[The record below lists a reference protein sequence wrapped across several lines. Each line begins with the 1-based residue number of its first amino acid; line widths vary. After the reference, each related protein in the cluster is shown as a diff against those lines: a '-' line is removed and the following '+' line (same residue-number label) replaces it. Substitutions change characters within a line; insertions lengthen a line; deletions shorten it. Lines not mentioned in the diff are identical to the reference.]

1 MNTPDIIFSVILLL
15 FTINGFRRGLIKEIA
30 RLTGLFL
37 SCIIASKY
45 HIDIIPTIEKYFI
58 NEKVIQILSFL
69 ILFFIAIIII
79 NIISLS
85 IQKFFEII
93 YLGWLNKLLGSL
105 LGFIKGLIVI
115 SIIIFCMDA
124 LPNETIKKIENQS
137 TIYNVGSSIKNKLLA
152 GTDTYNTNNLIDLNK
167 ITKDFQSMDIPILDS
182 LIKK

>member
-1 MNTPDIIFSVILLL
+1 MNTPDIIFSIILLL
-15 FTINGFRRGLIKEIA
+15 FTVNGFRKGLIKEIA

-45 HIDIIPTIEKYFI
+45 HIDIIPAIEKYFI
-58 NEKVIQILSFL
+58 NEKVIHILSFL
-69 ILFFIAIIII
+69 ILFSIAIIII
-79 NIISLS
+79 NVISLS

-124 LPNETIKKIENQS
+124 LPDEIIKKIEDQS
-137 TIYNVGSSIKNKLLA
+137 TIYKVGVGIKNKLLA
-152 GTDTYNTNNLIDLNK
+152 ETGNYNTTNLIDLNK
-167 ITKDFQSMDIPILDS
+167 ISKDFQSMDIPILDS